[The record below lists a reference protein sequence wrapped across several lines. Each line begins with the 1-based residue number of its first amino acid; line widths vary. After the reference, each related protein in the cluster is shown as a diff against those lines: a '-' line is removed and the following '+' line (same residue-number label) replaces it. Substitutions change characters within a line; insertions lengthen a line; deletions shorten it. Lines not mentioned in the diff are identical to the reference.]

1 MLENISFGQ
10 YYPGNSFVHK
20 LDPRF
25 KITLTFGLIIVAFL
39 AANFVS
45 LGLVTVATVIIMLLS
60 KIPVTMYLKTLKSI
74 WFFVLLTAV
83 INIFFITATDQEP
96 LISFWKINIYAQGL
110 EKAGFIA
117 LRIFLLL
124 IISSA
129 LTYTTTPTSLTDAIE
144 SLLKPLTKIGIN
156 THTFAMMMTIALR
169 FIPTLI
175 EETQKIT
182 NAQKARG
189 ANMENGSLIQRVKV
203 IIPILIPLL
212 ASSIRRATE
221 LADAM
226 ECRCYHGGEGRTRL
240 NVMKCSLSDVLS
252 LVFFFLL
259 TAFVILVNIFVKI

>member
-1 MLENISFGQ
+1 MLDNITFGQ
-10 YYPGNSFVHK
+10 YYPGKSLIHK

-25 KITLTFGLIIVAFL
+25 KLVLTLGLIIVAFV
-39 AANFVS
+39 AGNFFS
-45 LGLVTVATVIIMLLS
+45 LGLVSIATLAVMFLS
-60 KIPVTMYLKTLKSI
+60 KIPIRMYLKTVKSI
-74 WFFVLLTAV
+74 WFFVMLTAI
-83 INIFFITATDQEP
+83 INIFFIQTGDLLVEV
-96 LISFWKINIYAQGL
+96 WKIKIYSGGI
-110 EKAGFIA
+110 EKALFIA

-144 SLLKPLTKIGIN
+144 SLLKPLSKIGIN
-156 THTFAMMMTIALR
+156 THVFAMMMTIALR

-175 EETQKIT
+175 EETGKIM

-189 ANMENGSLIQRVKV
+189 ASMDDGSLVKRVKAV
-203 IIPILIPLL
+203 IPILIPLL

-240 NVMKCSLSDVLS
+240 NVMKCSARDIIFLG
-252 LVFFFLL
+252 FFLL
-259 TAFVILVNIFVKI
+259 LLVAVIIINIFVKN

>member
-1 MLENISFGQ
+1 MLNNITFGQ
-10 YYPGNSFVHK
+10 YYPGNSVIHK

-25 KITLTFGLIIVAFL
+25 KIVLTFGLIIVAFV
-39 AANFVS
+39 ASNFIS
-45 LGLVTVATVIIMLLS
+45 LGLVSLATVAMMILS
-60 KIPVTMYLKTLKSI
+60 KIPVKMYLKTIKSI
-74 WFFVLLTAV
+74 WFFIALTAV
-83 INIFFITATDQEP
+83 INIFFIQTGNVLLE
-96 LISFWKINIYAQGL
+96 FWKIKIYSGGV
-110 EKAGFIA
+110 EKALFIA

-144 SLLKPLTKIGIN
+144 SLLKPLSKIGIN
-156 THTFAMMMTIALR
+156 IHTFAMMMTIALR

-175 EETQKIT
+175 EETGKIM

-189 ANMENGSLIQRVKV
+189 ASMDDGSIIKRIRAV
-203 IIPILIPLL
+203 IPILIPLL

-240 NVMKCSLSDVLS
+240 KVMKSSTKDYVS
-252 LVFFFLL
+252 LVLFVLL
-259 TAFVILVNIFVKI
+259 IAGVVLINIFF

>member
-1 MLENISFGQ
+1 MLNNITFGQ
-10 YYPGNSFVHK
+10 YYPGNSVIHK

-25 KITLTFGLIIVAFL
+25 KIVLTFGFIIVAFV
-39 AANFVS
+39 ASNFIS
-45 LGLVTVATVIIMLLS
+45 LGLVTIATVLMMILS
-60 KIPVTMYLKTLKSI
+60 KIPVKMYLKTVKSI
-74 WFFVLLTAV
+74 WFFVALTAV
-83 INIFFITATDQEP
+83 INIFFIQTGSVILE
-96 LISFWKINIYAQGL
+96 FWKIKIYSGGV
-110 EKAGFIA
+110 EKALFIA

-144 SLLKPLTKIGIN
+144 SLLKPLSKIGIN
-156 THTFAMMMTIALR
+156 IHTFAMMMTIALR

-175 EETQKIT
+175 EETGKIM

-189 ANMENGSLIQRVKV
+189 ASMDDGSIIKRIKAV
-203 IIPILIPLL
+203 IPILIPLL

-240 NVMKCSLSDVLS
+240 KIMKSSPKDYISIFLFILLIAGVVL
-252 LVFFFLL
+252 
-259 TAFVILVNIFVKI
+259 INIFF

>member
-1 MLENISFGQ
+1 MFNNITFGQ
-10 YYPGNSFVHK
+10 YYPGTSFVHK

-25 KITLTFGLIIVAFL
+25 KLVLTLGLIVVAFV
-39 AANFVS
+39 AGNFWA
-45 LGLVTVATVIIMLLS
+45 LGLVTVATVMIMMFS
-60 KIPVTMYLKTLKSI
+60 KIPVKMYLKTLKSI
-74 WFFVLLTAV
+74 WFFVVLTAI
-83 INIFFITATDQEP
+83 INVFFIQTGDVLLE
-96 LISFWKINIYAQGL
+96 FWRIKIYSGGI
-110 EKAGFIA
+110 EKALFIA
-117 LRIFLLL
+117 IRIFLLL

-144 SLLKPLTKIGIN
+144 SLLKPLSKIGIN

-175 EETQKIT
+175 EETGKIM

-189 ANMENGSLIQRVKV
+189 ASMEDGSLVKRVKAV
-203 IIPILIPLL
+203 IPILIPLL

-240 NVMKCSLSDVLS
+240 NVMKSSARDWVSL
-252 LVFFFLL
+252 FFFG
-259 TAFVILVNIFVKI
+259 VILSGVILINIFLS

>member
-1 MLENISFGQ
+1 MLNNITFGQ
-10 YYPGNSFVHK
+10 YYPASSIIHK

-25 KITLTFGLIIVAFL
+25 KLILTFLLIVVAFV
-39 AANFVS
+39 ADNFYS
-45 LGLVTVATVIIMLLS
+45 LGIVSIATVCLMILS
-60 KIPVTMYLKTLKSI
+60 KIPVKMYLKTIKSI
-74 WFFVLLTAV
+74 WFFVILTAI
-83 INIFFITATDQEP
+83 INLFFIKTGDV
-96 LISFWKINIYAQGL
+96 LLKFWKIEVFSDGV
-110 EKAGFIA
+110 EKAIFISI
-117 LRIFLLL
+117 RIFLLL

-144 SLLKPLTKIGIN
+144 SILKPLSKIGIN

-175 EETQKIT
+175 EETGKIM

-189 ANMENGSLIQRVKV
+189 ANMEEGNLVKRIKA

-226 ECRCYHGGEGRTRL
+226 ECRCYHGGKGRTRL
-240 NVMKCSLSDVLS
+240 KVMKSSLKDYL
-252 LVFFFLL
+252 FLTSFIIL
-259 TAFVILVNIFVKI
+259 FVGVILVNIYF

>member
-1 MLENISFGQ
+1 MLNNITFGQ
-10 YYPGNSFVHK
+10 YYPGNSVIHK

-25 KITLTFGLIIVAFL
+25 KIVLTFGLIIVAFV
-39 AANFVS
+39 ASNFIS
-45 LGLVTVATVIIMLLS
+45 LGLVSIATVAMMILS
-60 KIPVTMYLKTLKSI
+60 KIPVKMYLKTVKSI
-74 WFFVLLTAV
+74 WFFVALTAV
-83 INIFFITATDQEP
+83 INIFFIQTGNVLLE
-96 LISFWKINIYAQGL
+96 FWKIKIYSGGV
-110 EKAGFIA
+110 EKALFIA

-144 SLLKPLTKIGIN
+144 SLLKPLSKIGIN
-156 THTFAMMMTIALR
+156 IHTFAMMMTIALR

-175 EETQKIT
+175 EETGKIM

-189 ANMENGSLIQRVKV
+189 ASMDDGSIIKRIRAV
-203 IIPILIPLL
+203 IPILIPLL

-240 NVMKCSLSDVLS
+240 KVMKSSTKDYVS
-252 LVFFFLL
+252 LVLFVLL
-259 TAFVILVNIFVKI
+259 IAGVVLINIFF